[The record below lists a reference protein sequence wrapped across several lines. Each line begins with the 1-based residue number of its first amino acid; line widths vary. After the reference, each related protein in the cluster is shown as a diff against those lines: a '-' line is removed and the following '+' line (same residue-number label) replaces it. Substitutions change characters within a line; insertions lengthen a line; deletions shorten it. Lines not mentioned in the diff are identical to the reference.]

1 MNHETEI
8 ISVSRTRGPPRLIIA
23 AGSKDKSSC
32 YNGSFVCGGTSIIGS
47 NFLGLFHPLNTFPS
61 SLQITT
67 SLRTTFCW
75 TRPWST
81 KGSNRLTSELFR
93 WSILVRRKNLS
104 LCCHCG
110 SRMNCCYNIFYIFYP
125 TDLPLKI
132 TYPLDFSDSRHYGL
146 LLVMYVSYYRVHQEC
161 RVHDELKFF
170 CSDIT
175 SHTESHKKLWWT
187 LSCEQLHRTEGVCIF
202 NVWTPWRWWH

>member
-1 MNHETEI
+1 MRRHFDHWQQFFGT
-8 ISVSRTRGPPRLIIA
+8 L
-23 AGSKDKSSC
+23 SSFKHIPVILAD
-32 YNGSFVCGGTSIIGS
+32 YYILEN
-47 NFLGLFHPLNTFPS
+47 NFLLNEALKYKRIQQTDF
-61 SLQITT
+61 
-67 SLRTTFCW
+67 RTVSMEHFGEKKE
-75 TRPWST
+75 S
-81 KGSNRLTSELFR
+81 
-93 WSILVRRKNLS
+93 S

-175 SHTESHKKLWWT
+175 SHTESHKKLWWA